1 MSRSRMMLIIALL
14 CAAIITTVVL
24 QVAWLLNSYAV
35 SKEKNE
41 AEVKVL
47 LDLAIDEQRQQAA
60 DTVRALMQRLIRSED
75 DFSYRILDWNGVPKI
90 GFSSHKGDSYALYE
104 ITEDDTIKI
113 QQDPYGFLIRKMKTM
128 KLNELDALYPLVG
141 SVGKYDRN
149 STEYATVMRISRS
162 FESYE
167 DVVTL
172 SSVLK
177 RVFEREGRTFSG
189 NLRYFKDIRDVY
201 TKPLDPELI
210 SKRSTGPLADEI
222 LIFPGSENKRSLE
235 VKLNLLETYT
245 DSLNRVSDSTFVAK
259 TFLYNV
265 TNIVSETVP
274 TLLLSV
280 STPFTII
287 GQKMV
292 VSILGSVLS
301 MVFVALALLYMY
313 NTIVKQRQLSELKND
328 FISNVSH
335 ELKTPITTAQAA
347 VQGLQFVEIQQNPE
361 KVESYL
367 ATAVAEIRKLSA
379 MVDKILTISLVEN
392 PGFILN
398 PTRFNF
404 ESLLNKLVS
413 SQQLRTDKQ
422 IRIKLTYQAVPE
434 IFADKTELQQV
445 MINLIDNAIKYSGE
459 QVTIGILCRNY
470 IGGIEILVSD
480 DGNGI
485 PEEYR
490 DYIFDKFFRVPGTDG
505 HKVKGYGLGLN
516 YVKTMI
522 EKHRGSIVLSDSG
535 VKGSTFIIKL
545 PQ

>member
-1 MSRSRMMLIIALL
+1 MNRSRMMLIVALL
-14 CAAIITTVVL
+14 CAAIITMVVL
-24 QVAWLLNSYAV
+24 QVAWLTNSYAV

-41 AEVKVL
+41 AEVKEL
-47 LDLAIDEQRQQAA
+47 LDLAVKEQRQQVA
-60 DTVRALMQRLIRSED
+60 DTVCVLMQSLLHSKD
-75 DFSYRILDWNGVPKI
+75 DFDYRIVAWSGELRI
-90 GFSSHKGDSYALYE
+90 GFAANERSSYAMYDIADE
-104 ITEDDTIKI
+104 DTIQI
-113 QQDPYGFLIRKMKTM
+113 VQDPYGFLVNKMKTM
-128 KLNELDALYPLVG
+128 KLDELEAMYSVVG
-141 SVGKYDRN
+141 ASKSRRN
-149 STEYATVMRISRS
+149 SSESAILNRISRS
-162 FESYE
+162 FDSYE
-167 DVVTL
+167 DEVTL
-172 SSVLK
+172 YSVLK
-177 RVFEREGRTFSG
+177 RVFEREGRTFNG
-189 NLRYFKDIRDVY
+189 NLRYFKDIRNVY
-201 TKPLDPELI
+201 TKPLDQKLI
-210 SKRSTGPLADEI
+210 SKRSTGSLVDDI
-222 LIFPGSENKRSLE
+222 LVVPWSENKRSLE
-235 VKLNLLETYT
+235 FKLSLLGMYT

-259 TFLYNV
+259 TFLNDI
-265 TNIVSETVP
+265 TSIMSETVP

-287 GQKMV
+287 GEKMV
-292 VSILGSVLS
+292 VSILGSMLS

-313 NTIVKQRQLSELKND
+313 NTIVKQKQLSELKND

-404 ESLLNKLVS
+404 ESLLSKLVS
-413 SQQLRTDKQ
+413 SQQLRTDKP
-422 IRIKLTYQAVPE
+422 IRIKLTYEAVPE

-470 IGGIEILVSD
+470 TEGIQILVSD

-490 DYIFDKFFRVPGTDG
+490 DYIFYKFFRVPGTDG